1 MPPSESV
8 EHIAHSALVRLLQP
22 HIQDI
27 LELVKASLL
36 DENHG
41 DPVYG
46 LAYGIVGDLAEIFG
60 AQIKPLL
67 LQDWVAA
74 ELKSRRCPPENKQTM
89 RWAREV
95 GQFETI
101 CAPLNDFHAYLDGQ
115 TCHRVSIVLCFF
127 FPPTSQGLS
136 LPLTTLT
143 LLVQRS
149 QSRTFFPPWVRYT
162 FHVCFVCRQSSFRWC
177 LLFHPFITFGLHPP
191 YIPYSFSS
199 CYFWFESPLS
209 IITVSF
215 ESQSSPPLHC
225 YIMQSFLFANPLQ
238 RTAVSLIVSS
248 SHTLATPRH
257 SGVVPIYWHIP
268 VPPSNEFQILS
279 YSLCRQFFPRILP
292 RYLRFAHRPLL
303 VISSKSRQ
311 NGKVSRS
318 LLERAHHKSE
328 SERTI
333 SICLLNLLFALP

>member
-1 MPPSESV
+1 MAPSKSV
-8 EHIAHSALVRLLQP
+8 KRIAHSTLVRLLQP

-46 LAYGIVGDLAEIFG
+46 LAYGIIGDLAEIFG

-101 CAPLNDFHAYLDGQ
+101 CVPLNDFHAYLDGQ
-115 TCHRVSIVLCFF
+115 TCHRVSIILCFF
-127 FPPTSQGLS
+127 SSSYEPRSFPP
-136 LPLTTLT
+136 LTILT

-162 FHVCFVCRQSSFRWC
+162 FSTCFVCRQSSFRWC
-177 LLFHPFITFGLHPP
+177 LPLPPLYYIRAPPP
-191 YIPYSFSS
+191 YIPYSF
-199 CYFWFESPLS
+199 PLV
-209 IITVSF
+209 IF
-215 ESQSSPPLHC
+215 GLNHPYQSSLYRLNPNPPHHHIVISC
-225 YIMQSFLFANPLQ
+225 S
-238 RTAVSLIVSS
+238 RSSLPTRYSERQFRSS
-248 SHTLATPRH
+248 SVHHPPACHTSPSQRCFHVGLQYILALPLGEFELLSRSLCPRFLPH
-257 SGVVPIYWHIP
+257 
-268 VPPSNEFQILS
+268 ILS
-279 YSLCRQFFPRILP
+279 
-292 RYLRFAHRPLL
+292 RYLRFAHRSPRNFIK
-303 VISSKSRQ
+303 ISS
-311 NGKVSRS
+311 
-318 LLERAHHKSE
+318 E
-328 SERTI
+328 
-333 SICLLNLLFALP
+333 